1 MSCFVSLGPVYNL
14 PGYMGQGHL
23 QAAREQHW
31 LLVGDKYRKILSN
44 VIQN

>member
-31 LLVGDKYRKILSN
+31 VLVEKTNNIYNNNCRN
-44 VIQN
+44 